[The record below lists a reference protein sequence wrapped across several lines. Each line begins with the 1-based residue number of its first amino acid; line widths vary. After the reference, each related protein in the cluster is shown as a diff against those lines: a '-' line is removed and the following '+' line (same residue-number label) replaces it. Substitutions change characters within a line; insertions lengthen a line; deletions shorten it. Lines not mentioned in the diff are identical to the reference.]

1 MKLNNLSCILLI
13 CHISLILISCKDRII
28 SNDAILLYEAEELVR
43 INPNKTLSLLDS
55 ISNLQ
60 AFSDIQKNSYA
71 VVRIQAKDQLNQDIS
86 HDTIIV
92 NAATYFFQIND
103 LQHYI
108 TSEYYCGRMY
118 HEQGHLTKAM
128 NSYAKALEGVNTHLN
143 DKQLKSKILANMGY
157 LLFEDFEYQEALKY
171 FKEASE
177 LLATNEQTLAGSISM
192 KIEMGNCFLMLEKT
206 DSAFLYYDKSIKLA
220 KGSTNPELLHL
231 GLQNLGSAYL
241 SQNKYKEAIETYRQI
256 LTIKLDSVEHVRT
269 LLNIASAYN
278 DMNIGD
284 SAVVYLRQAQMIGES
299 YNDPYILSNMHYISS
314 EINELLGSYQESL
327 QDYKKYTEDISNIFS
342 EKESKS
348 ILDIQKKYQF
358 EQVKNKHN
366 ELKIEYQQI
375 ILVCLGLF
383 LIVIALIFTLSY
395 HIQQK
400 KKAAIELEN
409 KMLQLDNLALNYDK
423 KHSTFKDTL
432 LHHFDILKKAA
443 LMQIHLREDELK
455 RGEKLL
461 SKFNEIVYNQNE
473 LDWDMLYNTMNV
485 THDGF
490 IDLLQQ
496 ITPTLDEEE
505 FKICSMIY
513 SDFSNAQMSLILK
526 CSSSH
531 ITFKR
536 SSIREKIGLEKF
548 GNISAHLQK
557 LLNQYNK
564 TTKNR
569 RSDQF

>member
-1 MKLNNLSCILLI
+1 MKFNKLSCILLI
-13 CHISLILISCKDRII
+13 CFISLILISCKDRII
-28 SNDAILLYEAEELVR
+28 SNDTTLLNEAKELVK
-43 INPNKTLSLLDS
+43 INPDKTLTLLDS

-60 AFSDIQKNSYA
+60 SLNDIQKSSFA
-71 VVRIQAKDQLNQDIS
+71 VIRIQAKDQLNQDIS
-86 HDTIIV
+86 HDTLII
-92 NAATYFFQIND
+92 NAATYFSQIND
-103 LQHYI
+103 LQNYI

-118 HEQGHLTKAM
+118 HEQGNFTKAM
-128 NSYAKALEGVNTHLN
+128 DSYTKVLEVVSTHLN

-157 LLFEDFEYQEALKY
+157 LLFEDIEYQEALKY

-177 LLATNEQTLAGSISM
+177 ILATSEQTLEASISM

-206 DSAFLYYDKSIKLA
+206 DSAFLYYNKSIKLA
-220 KGSTNPELLHL
+220 ENSTNPEILHI

-241 SQNKYKEAIETYRQI
+241 SQKKYKEAIKTYRQI
-256 LTIKLDSVEHVRT
+256 LTIELNSVEHVRT

-278 DMNIGD
+278 DMNISD
-284 SAVVYLRQAQMIGES
+284 SAVVYLKQAQTIGSS
-299 YNDPYILSNMHYISS
+299 YKDPYILSNMHYISS
-314 EINELLGSYQESL
+314 EINEQLGDYQESL
-327 QDYKKYTEDISNIFS
+327 QDYKKYAEDISNIFS

-348 ILDIQKKYQF
+348 ILEIQKKYQF

-366 ELKIEYQQI
+366 ELKIEYQQV

-383 LIVIALIFTLSY
+383 LIVIALIFILSY
-395 HIQQK
+395 YIQQK

-409 KMLQLDNLALNYDK
+409 KILQLDNLALNYDK

-443 LMQIHLREDELK
+443 LIQIHLREDEIK

-461 SKFNEIVYNQNE
+461 HKFNEIVYNQNE

-505 FKICSMIY
+505 FKICCMIY

-536 SSIREKIGLEKF
+536 SSIREKIGLERF
-548 GNISAHLQK
+548 GNISAYLQK

-564 TTKNR
+564 
-569 RSDQF
+569 

>member
-1 MKLNNLSCILLI
+1 MKFNKLSCTLLI
-13 CHISLILISCKDRII
+13 CFISLIVISCKDRII
-28 SNDAILLYEAEELVR
+28 SNDTALLNEAKELVK
-43 INPNKTLSLLDS
+43 INPDKTLTLLDS

-60 AFSDIQKNSYA
+60 SLNDIQKNSFA
-71 VVRIQAKDQLNQDIS
+71 VIRIQAKDQLNQDIS
-86 HDTIIV
+86 HDTLII

-103 LQHYI
+103 LQNYI

-118 HEQGHLTKAM
+118 HEQGNFTKAM
-128 NSYAKALEGVNTHLN
+128 DSYTKALEVVSAHLN

-157 LLFEDFEYQEALKY
+157 LLFEDIEYQEALKY

-177 LLATNEQTLAGSISM
+177 ILATSEQTLEGSISM

-206 DSAFLYYDKSIKLA
+206 DSAFLYYNKSIKLA
-220 KGSTNPELLHL
+220 ENSTNPEILHI

-241 SQNKYKEAIETYRQI
+241 SQKKYKEAIKTYRQI
-256 LTIKLDSVEHVRT
+256 LTIEVDSVEHVRT

-278 DMNIGD
+278 DMNIND
-284 SAVVYLRQAQMIGES
+284 SAVVYLKQAQTIGSS
-299 YNDPYILSNMHYISS
+299 YKDPYILSNMHYISS
-314 EINELLGSYQESL
+314 EINEQLGDYQESL
-327 QDYKKYTEDISNIFS
+327 QDYKKYAEDISNIFS
-342 EKESKS
+342 DKESKS
-348 ILDIQKKYQF
+348 ILEIQKKYQF

-366 ELKIEYQQI
+366 ELKIEYQQV

-383 LIVIALIFTLSY
+383 LIVIALIFILSY
-395 HIQQK
+395 YIQQK

-409 KMLQLDNLALNYDK
+409 KILQLDNLALNYDK

-443 LMQIHLREDELK
+443 LIQIHLREDEIK

-461 SKFNEIVYNQNE
+461 HKFNEIVYNQNE

-505 FKICSMIY
+505 FKICCMIY

-536 SSIREKIGLEKF
+536 SSIREKIGLERF
-548 GNISAHLQK
+548 GNISAYLQK

-564 TTKNR
+564 
-569 RSDQF
+569 